1 MCRQELHVLPL
12 ESLGIKALVWE
23 LCGLSVYVCLCVKM
37 WCIFVC
43 MYVGTCLCICV
54 DMGVYMCIH
63 VIICI
68 CVLVYFYVLC
78 VYERYKEHTG
88 ANVLAR
94 RSPRDP

>member
-1 MCRQELHVLPL
+1 MCYHLRVLELRPWYGSSV
-12 ESLGIKALVWE
+12 G
-23 LCGLSVYVCLCVKM
+23 CVYVCLCVKM
-37 WCIFVC
+37 CIFVC

-78 VYERYKEHTG
+78 VCERYKEHTG